1 MGVGIYRIL
10 NMALAGLIYAYP
22 QSFSKQES
30 EIYLNIILQ
39 IRGRSW
45 SRLKSQS
52 RLSHWWGKKNKQKK
66 TRNGP
71 RQKWLNI

>member
-10 NMALAGLIYAYP
+10 NMALGGLIYAYL

-30 EIYLNIILQ
+30 EICLNIILQ

-45 SRLKSQS
+45 SRLKPQD
-52 RLSHWWGKKNKQKK
+52 RLSHWWMKIKIKQEMGQDKN
-66 TRNGP
+66 G
-71 RQKWLNI
+71 